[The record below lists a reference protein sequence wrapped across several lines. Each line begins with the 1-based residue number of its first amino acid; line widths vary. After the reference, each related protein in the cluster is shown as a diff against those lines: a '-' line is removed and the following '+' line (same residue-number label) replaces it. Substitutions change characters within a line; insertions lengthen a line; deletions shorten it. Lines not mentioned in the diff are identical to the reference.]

1 MWDYYDDNGDDA
13 NVSLGDEATVHHV
26 EQMFSAL
33 RSQSSWGGFPET
45 VSKQYGKVHLAEETY
60 HLLPKNIWNRLAE

>member
-26 EQMFSAL
+26 EQTFSAL
-33 RSQSSWGGFPET
+33 RSQSSWGGFSET
-45 VSKQYGKVHLAEETY
+45 VSKQYGKVHLGEGD
-60 HLLPKNIWNRLAE
+60 LSSPPKEYLEPTR